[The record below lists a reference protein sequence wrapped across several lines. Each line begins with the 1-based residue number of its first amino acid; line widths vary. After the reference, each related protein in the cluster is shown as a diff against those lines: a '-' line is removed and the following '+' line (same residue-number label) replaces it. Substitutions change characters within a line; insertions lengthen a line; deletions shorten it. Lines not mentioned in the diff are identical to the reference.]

1 MELTDKELEI
11 IFDALYEMSV
21 TCYLNEEEANLFK
34 KVEDEMTRRAQEHE
48 APPSLPIEG
57 VSPFERLP
65 GPSERA
71 GACAGQASSPGRPA
85 PGPGA
90 LVSLTH

>member
-34 KVEDEMTRRAQEHE
+34 KVEEEMTRRAQEHE
-48 APPSLPIEG
+48 GPPSLPIEG
-57 VSPFERLP
+57 SA
-65 GPSERA
+65 PSS
-71 GACAGQASSPGRPA
+71 AC
-85 PGPGA
+85 
-90 LVSLTH
+90 